1 MQVRFWG
8 PPCPFMWT
16 ARGAESWSQG
26 PSGCSA
32 EKHLYP
38 TYVGRGWLKVVFYPQ
53 RLCGHHVV
61 RRDVGIT
68 PWHRF
73 INNNL
78 ETKTRTF

>member
-38 TYVGRGWLKVVFYPQ
+38 TYVGRGWLKPDGEEERQ
-53 RLCGHHVV
+53 RGGGE
-61 RRDVGIT
+61 RRIDEGTFCLDV
-68 PWHRF
+68 
-73 INNNL
+73 
-78 ETKTRTF
+78 